1 MTLCTS
7 TNCPYIK
14 ECARKSRNDVDE
26 KYDTYYDYQLGGCDE
41 INGYSN
47 FMKGDELESVI
58 SDL

>member
-14 ECARKSRNDVDE
+14 SCARKSRDDIDE
-26 KYDTYYDYQLGGCDE
+26 KYDTYYDYEIGGCDE
-41 INGYSN
+41 LNGFPS